1 MDEWVS
7 DITSKGTSLPTECV
21 FYTYK
26 DADGLLWYSNT
37 DDDGDYFSDAV
48 QILTMAKATQIAN
61 WQLKPFA
68 KKMIHIWMC
77 SQRAKMQ

>member
-1 MDEWVS
+1 MDQRHHVEGHIS
-7 DITSKGTSLPTECV
+7 TDRMRF

-26 DADGLLWYSNT
+26 DADGLLWYSNA

-61 WQLKPFA
+61 WQLKQFA